1 MPTTTSVS
9 TRTFFASEG
18 VSFNPDN
25 PAHLVAMT
33 QLMKRDNLVDE
44 TANAIKRIKEAAST
58 ILSADP
64 EGLAFRMA
72 TDSVFMNRNV
82 LNEKSVL
89 LQAAEESLVAMMWA
103 IKKAEEAK

>member
-1 MPTTTSVS
+1 MPTTTAVS
-9 TRTFFASEG
+9 TRTFFASKG

-33 QLMKRDNLVDE
+33 QLMKRDILVDE
-44 TANAIKRIKEAAST
+44 TANAIKRIKENAST

-64 EGLAFRMA
+64 GGLAFRMA
-72 TDSVFMNRNV
+72 TDSVSMNRNI
-82 LNEKSVL
+82 LNEKSAL
-89 LQAAEESLVAMMWA
+89 LQAAKESLSDMMWA